1 MKTAKGFAH
10 IALFTDDLEKTI
22 QFYERLGGKCTMRGQ
37 AQKPQWINELAMV
50 EWNGLALEIVQP
62 GGGEPTAV
70 KNDAF
75 RHIAIEVGNLEEAI
89 AEVKAL
95 GIDTFLGG
103 ITEMPDLFG
112 GVRNAFFTGPSGE
125 QIELMQRIL

>member
-1 MKTAKGFAH
+1 
-10 IALFTDDLEKTI
+10 
-22 QFYERLGGKCTMRGQ
+22 MRGQ
-37 AQKPQWINELAMV
+37 AQKPQWVNELAMV

-62 GGGEPTAV
+62 GGGEATAV

-75 RHIAIEVGNLEEAI
+75 RHIAIEVDNLEEAI

-125 QIELMQRIL
+125 QIELMQRI